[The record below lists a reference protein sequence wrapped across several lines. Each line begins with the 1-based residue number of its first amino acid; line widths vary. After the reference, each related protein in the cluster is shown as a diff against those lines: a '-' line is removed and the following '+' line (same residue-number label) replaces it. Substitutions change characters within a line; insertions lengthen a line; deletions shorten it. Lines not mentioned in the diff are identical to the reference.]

1 MDNGNDSN
9 TNSCKL
15 FLIIMDF
22 YFKARIYFNAS
33 AITAVDVVSLFF
45 VVVVKKSNEWTRE
58 REREEEK
65 EMNE

>member
-45 VVVVKKSNEWTRE
+45 VVVVKKSNE
-58 REREEEK
+58 
-65 EMNE
+65 